1 MMYTAQEVME
11 QALADSQSIRVDG
24 DGYEATIS
32 SGFKASR
39 DNLSGQ
45 IVFKCTSRG
54 GEWYSKLRENEIE
67 ILLENG
73 WRIGVDVLSLSN
85 IRTKL
90 DRVEE
95 LIKREMNERRN
106 PKHIQHL
113 KKMRDNLIVK
123 YNFFKSKLNRNEIK
137 NGKHQG

>member
-1 MMYTAQEVME
+1 MYTAQEVME
-11 QALADSQSIRVDG
+11 QALTDSQSIRVDG
-24 DGYEATIS
+24 DGYEARIS
-32 SGFKASR
+32 SGFKATR
-39 DNLSGQ
+39 DKLSGQ
-45 IVFKCTSRG
+45 VVFKCTSRG

-67 ILLENG
+67 ILLEKG

-85 IRTKL
+85 IRIKL
-90 DRVEE
+90 DKVEE

-137 NGKHQG
+137 NNKHQG

>member
-11 QALADSQSIRVDG
+11 QALTDGQSVRVDG
-24 DGYEATIS
+24 EGYEATIS

-39 DNLSGQ
+39 DKLSGQ

-67 ILLENG
+67 VLLENG

-85 IRTKL
+85 ISTKL

-113 KKMRDNLIVK
+113 KKMRDNIIVK

-137 NGKHQG
+137 NSKHQG

>member
-1 MMYTAQEVME
+1 MYTAQEVME
-11 QALADSQSIRVDG
+11 QALTDSQSVRVDG
-24 DGYEATIS
+24 EGYEATIS

-39 DNLSGQ
+39 DKLSGQ

-67 ILLENG
+67 VLLENG

-85 IRTKL
+85 ISTKL

-113 KKMRDNLIVK
+113 KKMRDNIIVK

-137 NGKHQG
+137 NSKHQG

>member
-11 QALADSQSIRVDG
+11 QALTDSQSVRVDG
-24 DGYEATIS
+24 EGYEATIS

-39 DNLSGQ
+39 DKLSGQ

-67 ILLENG
+67 VLLENG

-85 IRTKL
+85 ISTKL

-113 KKMRDNLIVK
+113 KKMRDNIIVK

-137 NGKHQG
+137 NSKHQG

>member
-11 QALADSQSIRVDG
+11 QALTDSQSVRVDG
-24 DGYEATIS
+24 EGYEATIS

-39 DNLSGQ
+39 DKLSGQ

-67 ILLENG
+67 VLLENG

-85 IRTKL
+85 ISTKL

-113 KKMRDNLIVK
+113 KKMRDNIIVK
-123 YNFFKSKLNRNEIK
+123 YNF
-137 NGKHQG
+137 

>member
-1 MMYTAQEVME
+1 MMYTVQEVME
-11 QALADSQSIRVDG
+11 QALTDSQSIRVDG
-24 DGYEATIS
+24 DGYEARIS
-32 SGFKASR
+32 SGFKATR
-39 DNLSGQ
+39 DKLSGQ
-45 IVFKCTSRG
+45 VVFKCTSRG

-67 ILLENG
+67 VLLDKG

-85 IRTKL
+85 IRIKL
-90 DRVEE
+90 NKVEE

-137 NGKHQG
+137 NSKHQG

>member
-1 MMYTAQEVME
+1 MYTTQEVME
-11 QALADSQSIRVDG
+11 QALTDSQSVRVDG

-54 GEWYSKLRENEIE
+54 GEWYSKLNENEIE

-73 WRIGVDVLSLSN
+73 WRSGVDVLSLSN

-137 NGKHQG
+137 NSKHQG

>member
-1 MMYTAQEVME
+1 MYTEEQVME
-11 QALADSQSIRVDG
+11 QALTDSQSVRVDG

-54 GEWYSKLRENEIE
+54 GEWYSKLSENEIE
-67 ILLENG
+67 ILLDNG
-73 WRIGVDVLSLSN
+73 WRVGVDVLSLSN
-85 IRTKL
+85 ISTKL
-90 DRVEE
+90 DKVEE

-113 KKMRDNLIVK
+113 KKMRDNLMVK
-123 YNFFKSKLNRNEIK
+123 YNFFKSKLNSNEIE
-137 NGKHQG
+137 NSKHQG

>member
-1 MMYTAQEVME
+1 MYTVQEVME
-11 QALADSQSIRVDG
+11 QALIDSQSIRVDG

-67 ILLENG
+67 VLLKKG

-85 IRTKL
+85 ISTKL

-113 KKMRDNLIVK
+113 KKMRDNLIIK
-123 YNFFKSKLNRNEIK
+123 YNYFKSKLNRNEIK
-137 NGKHQG
+137 NSKHQG

>member
-1 MMYTAQEVME
+1 MYTVQEVME
-11 QALADSQSIRVDG
+11 QALTDSQSIRVDG
-24 DGYEATIS
+24 DGYEARIS
-32 SGFKASR
+32 SGFKATR
-39 DNLSGQ
+39 DKLSGQ
-45 IVFKCTSRG
+45 VVFKCTSRG

-85 IRTKL
+85 IRIKL
-90 DRVEE
+90 DKVEE

-113 KKMRDNLIVK
+113 KKMRDNLIIK

-137 NGKHQG
+137 NSKHQG

>member
-1 MMYTAQEVME
+1 MMYTEEQVME
-11 QALADSQSIRVDG
+11 QALTDSQSVRVDG

-54 GEWYSKLRENEIE
+54 GEWYSKLSENEIE
-67 ILLENG
+67 ILLDNG
-73 WRIGVDVLSLSN
+73 WRVGVDVLSLSN
-85 IRTKL
+85 ISTKL
-90 DRVEE
+90 DKVEE

-113 KKMRDNLIVK
+113 KKMRDNLMVK
-123 YNFFKSKLNRNEIK
+123 YNFFKSKLNSNEIE
-137 NGKHQG
+137 NSKHQG

>member
-1 MMYTAQEVME
+1 MYTVQEVME
-11 QALADSQSIRVDG
+11 QALTDSQSIRVDG
-24 DGYEATIS
+24 DGYEARIS
-32 SGFKASR
+32 SGFKATR
-39 DNLSGQ
+39 DKLSGQ
-45 IVFKCTSRG
+45 VVFKCTSRG

-67 ILLENG
+67 VLLENG

-85 IRTKL
+85 IRIKL

-113 KKMRDNLIVK
+113 KKMRDNLIIK
-123 YNFFKSKLNRNEIK
+123 YNYFKSKLNRNEIK
-137 NGKHQG
+137 NSKHQG

>member
-1 MMYTAQEVME
+1 MYTAQEVME
-11 QALADSQSIRVDG
+11 QALTDSQSVRVDG
-24 DGYEATIS
+24 EGYEATIS

-39 DNLSGQ
+39 DKLSGQ

-54 GEWYSKLRENEIE
+54 GEWYSKLRENEVE
-67 ILLENG
+67 VLLENG

-85 IRTKL
+85 ISTKL

-113 KKMRDNLIVK
+113 KKMRDNIIVK

-137 NGKHQG
+137 NSKHQG

>member
-1 MMYTAQEVME
+1 MMYTEEQVME
-11 QALADSQSIRVDG
+11 QALTDSQSVRVDG

-54 GEWYSKLRENEIE
+54 GEWYSKLNENEIE

-73 WRIGVDVLSLSN
+73 WRSGVDVLSLSN

-137 NGKHQG
+137 NSKHQG